1 MFLVYFAGELFSS
14 KHLVGNAALADA
26 IAKVSNLN
34 FTCVLPQTLENRGM
48 SAQDIRDT
56 DIVTLIGCDLALFNF
71 DGPELDSGTVT
82 EFMFAKFADIPSLLL
97 RTDFRRAGDQGEDPW
112 NLMMS
117 FYPRTRT
124 LCLNSMEIYQKA
136 SSTGM
141 SPAGAG
147 QSLIEQV
154 AEAAIKELELLSQ
167 LAPALPHELA
177 EPVFRWLSKMPG
189 FHSSESDE
197 KVMAALA
204 QKKANRLRLSQQAHS
219 D

>member
-1 MFLVYFAGELFSS
+1 MSLVYFAGELFSS

-26 IAKVSNLN
+26 IADVSNLN
-34 FTCVLPQTLENRGM
+34 FTCVLPQALEDRAM
-48 SAQDIRDT
+48 SAQEIRDN

-124 LCLNSMEIYQKA
+124 LCLNSMEIYKNA
-136 SSTGM
+136 LSAGLPPV
-141 SPAGAG
+141 PAG
-147 QSLIEQV
+147 QTLIEQI
-154 AEAAIKELELLSQ
+154 AKAAVKELELLSQ
-167 LAPALPHELA
+167 LAPAIPNEFA

-189 FHSSESDE
+189 FYSSKSEE

-204 QKKANRLRLSQQAHS
+204 QKKASRLLS
-219 D
+219 

>member
-14 KHLVGNAALADA
+14 KHLVGNAALADS

-34 FTCVLPQTLENRGM
+34 FTCVLPQTLEDRAM
-48 SAQDIRDT
+48 SAQDIRDK

-71 DGPELDSGTVT
+71 DGPELDSGTVS

-97 RTDFRRAGDQGEDPW
+97 RTDFRRGGDQGVDPW

-124 LCLNSMEIYQKA
+124 LCLNSMEIYKEA
-136 SSTGM
+136 LSAGLAAV
-141 SPAGAG
+141 PAG
-147 QSLIEQV
+147 QNLVEQV
-154 AEAAIKELELLSQ
+154 AKAAVKELELLSKM
-167 LAPALPHELA
+167 APAIGNELA

-189 FHSSESDE
+189 FHSSESEE
-197 KVMAALA
+197 KVMTALA
-204 QKKANRLRLSQQAHS
+204 KKKANRLLL
-219 D
+219 

>member
-1 MFLVYFAGELFSS
+1 MSSVYFAGELFST

-34 FTCVLPQTLENRGM
+34 FTCVLPQTLEEREM
-48 SAQDIRDT
+48 SAQDIRDK

-71 DGPELDSGTVT
+71 DGPELDSGTVA

-97 RTDFRRAGDQGEDPW
+97 RTDFRRGGDQGVDPW

-124 LCLNSMEIYQKA
+124 LCLNSMEIYKKA
-136 SSTGM
+136 TSMGLT
-141 SPAGAG
+141 PVLAG
-147 QSLIEQV
+147 QSLVEEV
-154 AEAAIKELELLSQ
+154 AEAVVKELELLSQ
-167 LAPALPHELA
+167 LPPAIPQDLA
-177 EPVFRWLSKMPG
+177 EPVYRWLSQMPG
-189 FHSSESDE
+189 FHSSESGE

-204 QKKANRLRLSQQAHS
+204 QKKANRLLP
-219 D
+219 

>member
-26 IAKVSNLN
+26 IARASNLN
-34 FTCVLPQTLENRGM
+34 FSCVLPQTLEDREM
-48 SAQDIRDT
+48 SAQDIRDK

-82 EFMFAKFADIPSLLL
+82 EFMFAKFADIPALLL
-97 RTDFRRAGDQGEDPW
+97 RTDFRRGGDQGADPW

-124 LCLNSMEIYQKA
+124 LCLNSMEIYKRA
-136 SSTGM
+136 LREGM
-141 SPAGAG
+141 PPVRAG
-147 QSLIEQV
+147 QSLVEEV
-154 AEAAIKELELLSQ
+154 AEAAVKELEFLSD
-167 LAPALPHELA
+167 LAPAIPPDLT
-177 EPVFRWLSKMPG
+177 EPVFRWLSVMPG
-189 FHSSESDE
+189 FYAPESGE

-204 QKKANRLRLSQQAHS
+204 QKKANRRLL
-219 D
+219 

>member
-1 MFLVYFAGELFSS
+1 MSLVYFAGELFSS

-34 FTCVLPQTLENRGM
+34 FTCILPQTLEDRDT
-48 SAQDIRDT
+48 SAHDIRDK

-117 FYPRTRT
+117 FFPRTRT
-124 LCLNSMEIYQKA
+124 LCLNSLELYKKA
-136 SSTGM
+136 LSTGM
-141 SPAGAG
+141 TPGQAG

-154 AEAAIKELELLSQ
+154 AKAAVQQ
-167 LAPALPHELA
+167 LDLVRQLPPIIPHELS
-177 EPVFRWLSKMPG
+177 ESVFRWLCKMPG
-189 FHSSESDE
+189 FRSSESSE
-197 KVMAALA
+197 KIMAAFA
-204 QKKANRLRLSQQAHS
+204 QKKADRLLP
-219 D
+219 